1 MHSKGRHAS
10 GVARDGLG
18 LRLASRRSDV
28 TNRLGALVWQST
40 MEISGSITPPNT
52 SLCADRSGS
61 GGAPLQPAYI
71 VPRAYVSSEGC
82 VALWNA
88 HSL

>member
-1 MHSKGRHAS
+1 M
-10 GVARDGLG
+10 ARADARRVRQGMACARPRACAG

-28 TNRLGALVWQST
+28 TKRLGALVRQST

-61 GGAPLQPAYI
+61 GGAPLPPAYI
-71 VPRAYVSSEGC
+71 VPRAYISSEG
-82 VALWNA
+82 L
-88 HSL
+88 

>member
-28 TNRLGALVWQST
+28 TNRLGALVRQST
-40 MEISGSITPPNT
+40 MEIGGSITPPNT

-61 GGAPLQPAYI
+61 GGRSAVTTRLYRSACLYI
-71 VPRAYVSSEGC
+71 
-82 VALWNA
+82 L
-88 HSL
+88 